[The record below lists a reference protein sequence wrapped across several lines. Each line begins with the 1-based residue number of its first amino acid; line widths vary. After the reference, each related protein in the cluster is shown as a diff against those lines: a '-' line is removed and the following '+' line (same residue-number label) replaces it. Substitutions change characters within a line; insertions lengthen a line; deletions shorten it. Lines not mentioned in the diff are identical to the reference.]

1 MIIPKLFVNL
11 QPEINQQEMN
21 TKPTHRTIYLIK
33 KTYEKPA
40 MAVHELQDRL
50 QIICASDLGGNNPF
64 QGGIPENDR

>member
-1 MIIPKLFVNL
+1 
-11 QPEINQQEMN
+11 MN

-40 MAVHELQDRL
+40 MAVHELRDRL

-64 QGGIPENDR
+64 QWGIPENDR